1 MKEIKSS
8 HRGKRE
14 ILLQKRAVG
23 FTLTPSESMKV
34 LKSKIHESMKVMK
47 SKIHELM
54 KVVKS
59 KIHESMKVM
68 KSKIHE
74 SMKAMKSITA
84 TKFSRPK
91 NQ

>member
-1 MKEIKSS
+1 MKEIKST

-34 LKSKIHESMKVMK
+34 
-47 SKIHELM
+47 
-54 KVVKS
+54 VKS
-59 KIHESMKVM
+59 KIHESMKVVE
-68 KSKIHE
+68 SKRYE
-74 SMKAMKSITA
+74 SMKIVKSQKDT
-84 TKFSRPK
+84 

>member
-34 LKSKIHESMKVMK
+34 
-47 SKIHELM
+47 
-54 KVVKS
+54 VKS

-84 TKFSRPK
+84 TKLSRPI
-91 NQ
+91 NQLRQFIND

>member
-1 MKEIKSS
+1 MKEIKST

-34 LKSKIHESMKVMK
+34 
-47 SKIHELM
+47 
-54 KVVKS
+54 VKS

-68 KSKIHE
+68 KSKI
-74 SMKAMKSITA
+74 
-84 TKFSRPK
+84 
-91 NQ
+91 Q

>member
-1 MKEIKSS
+1 MKEVKSS

-34 LKSKIHESMKVMK
+34 
-47 SKIHELM
+47 
-54 KVVKS
+54 VKS
-59 KIHESMKVM
+59 KIYESLNP
-68 KSKIHE
+68 KIHE
-74 SMKAMKSITA
+74 SMKAMKSNIA
-84 TKFSRPK
+84 TKFSKPI

>member
-1 MKEIKSS
+1 MKEIKST

-34 LKSKIHESMKVMK
+34 VKSKIYESLKVMK

-59 KIHESMKVM
+59 KIHESMK
-68 KSKIHE
+68 
-74 SMKAMKSITA
+74 AMKSNTA
-84 TKFSRPK
+84 TKLSRPI
-91 NQ
+91 NQLRQFINDF